1 MFRTLLTFKKLLST
15 YSIAVSYLT
24 STEVVLIFSIILAL
38 IAYNVFYI
46 FILLLNSYLLSI

>member
-24 STEVVLIFSIILAL
+24 SVKVVRIFRIILAL
-38 IAYNVFYI
+38 IAYNVLYI
-46 FILLLNSYLLSI
+46 FTLLLNPYLLVI